1 MCKPRKLINL
11 PFSIMHSPLAV
22 ASIRGTAFR
31 LRVDESMESL
41 HVIRG
46 KVDCQQGRGRVTSV
60 IGGQSNPAIRGRIL
74 DAGDIATDAGGQIE
88 QEFASLCEEVGGGAV
103 TQFS

>member
-1 MCKPRKLINL
+1 
-11 PFSIMHSPLAV
+11 MHSPLAV

-41 HVIRG
+41 DVIRG